1 MLNWKLNYV
10 ELETMKYVELE
21 KNIFYLSFIFETI
34 AFIKMQNNVLIAFNQ

>member
-34 AFIKMQNNVLIAFNQ
+34 AFIKMQNKVLIAFNQ